1 MNNMKHR
8 IVMAM
13 IIMAF
18 FAACQNP
25 KTDAE
30 VLRLQ
35 EENQM
40 LQQSLLQKDSAF
52 TDYFSTLNEIENNLE
67 TIKLREKIIS
77 KDASKTERSA
87 DAKER
92 INQDLQMI
100 SDLMEQ
106 NRSLIER
113 LNRNLRNSNVRITE
127 LDQMVERLT
136 IQLEEKEVEI
146 AQLRG
151 QLAEMNI
158 MVGTLT
164 TEIDTLR
171 RHTRK
176 QEEVI
181 SQKISELNT
190 AYYAFG
196 TRKELIAEN
205 IISRTG
211 GFLGIGKTNKVAG
224 NLNTSYF
231 TKVDITKT
239 KEITISGKKP
249 TLITSHPGDS
259 FTLSGQGNL
268 YKLVISD
275 YNKFWSA
282 SRHLVIEIE

>member
-1 MNNMKHR
+1 MKLR
-8 IVMAM
+8 IVWAVLVV
-13 IIMAF
+13 AF
-18 FAACQNP
+18 FAACENP

-30 VLRLQ
+30 IQRLQ

-40 LQQSLLQKDSAF
+40 LQESLLQKDSAF
-52 TDYFSTLNEIENNLE
+52 SDYFSTLNEIESNLE

-92 INQDLQMI
+92 ITEDLQMI

-106 NRSLIER
+106 NRTLIER
-113 LNRNLRNSNVRITE
+113 LNRNLRNSNVRISE

-136 IQLEEKEVEI
+136 RQLEEKEIEI
-146 AQLRG
+146 AQLRS
-151 QLAEMNI
+151 QLDEMNI
-158 MVGTLT
+158 IVGTLT

-171 RHTRK
+171 RHSRK
-176 QEEVI
+176 QDEI
-181 SQKISELNT
+181 ITQKISELNT

-231 TKVDITKT
+231 TKIDITKT

-249 TLITSHPGDS
+249 KLVTSHPADS
-259 FTLSGQGNL
+259 YTLTGQGNL